1 MALREREWFIKL
13 GDKEIEDLPS
23 DMYGWVE
30 AVETS
35 DGGGVFEMTTDFEAT
50 MKAVLAWVEKDKDLA
65 GAVSIEQQEGICRFL
80 VDGELMS
87 FDTVMRVFNNFLD
100 KKTSI

>member
-13 GDKEIEDLPS
+13 GEQEIEDLPS

-30 AVETS
+30 AVETN

-50 MKAVLAWVEKDKDLA
+50 MKAVMAWVEKDKDLA
-65 GAVSIEQQEGICRFL
+65 GTVTIERQEGVYRFL
-80 VDGELMS
+80 VDGELMP
-87 FDTVMRVFNNFLD
+87 FDTVIDVFNQFRE
-100 KKTSI
+100 